1 MSVRADR
8 GPAAEKTLT
17 RTQTGD
23 PGPGMLK
30 LGLRAGPAN
39 LGRPR
44 EATGEARA
52 RTLRE
57 KIARWLEEKL

>member
-1 MSVRADR
+1 
-8 GPAAEKTLT
+8 
-17 RTQTGD
+17 
-23 PGPGMLK
+23 MLK
-30 LGLRAGPAN
+30 LGLLAGPAN
-39 LGRPR
+39 LCRPR